1 LPKAPDLLALSSS
14 VCPAHKGFP
23 FFPFLKEKNYEM
35 LQSASNGFEKTTHEH
50 AWIPFYLTF

>member
-1 LPKAPDLLALSSS
+1 
-14 VCPAHKGFP
+14 
-23 FFPFLKEKNYEM
+23 